1 MKNDGWRESF
11 VVFVL
16 KCIEGE
22 SFFCKNLWI
31 VNKNCIGNNSNSIII
46 NKFCMYLNVRNW

>member
-46 NKFCMYLNVRNW
+46 NKFCMYLNVRYW